1 MVGSASVSVRSHHS
15 YRYICLHWTFL
26 TFKSGNVQGYVAF
39 SGCLATIASLV
50 KLAGNAYK
58 TIKMQVA
65 EVATEV
71 ELRLTVQLEK
81 EGAAI
86 RKELSETEAR
96 ILEAIAGSKP

>member
-1 MVGSASVSVRSHHS
+1 MQ
-15 YRYICLHWTFL
+15 
-26 TFKSGNVQGYVAF
+26 GNVQDYVAF

-58 TIKMQVA
+58 TIKTQVA

-96 ILEAIAGSKP
+96 ILAAIAGSKP